1 MCIRDRTYTI
11 TLQAPDGLA
20 LQNGTQTVPTTA
32 EQVLSLP
39 LTVTANGKVAGK
51 REIVF
56 VVESADGKSRREI
69 DTSFFGPA
77 P

>member
-1 MCIRDRTYTI
+1 MKFESAEKVRAIGELWI
-11 TLQAPDGLA
+11 LA
-20 LQNGTQTVPTTA
+20 
-32 EQVLSLP
+32 ES
-39 LTVTANGKVAGK
+39 NGKVAGK
-51 REIVF
+51 RDIVF